1 MAIFNSY
8 VTVITRR
15 YSPYMEIMSNMGD
28 PQVTMVIPIL
38 PVLYYN
44 IGEWP
49 TSSLLLLSAWNQGK
63 TGPGENHSVMS
74 HHHNDL

>member
-44 IGEWP
+44 IMVIDFCCTNP
-49 TSSLLLLSAWNQGK
+49 
-63 TGPGENHSVMS
+63 
-74 HHHNDL
+74 